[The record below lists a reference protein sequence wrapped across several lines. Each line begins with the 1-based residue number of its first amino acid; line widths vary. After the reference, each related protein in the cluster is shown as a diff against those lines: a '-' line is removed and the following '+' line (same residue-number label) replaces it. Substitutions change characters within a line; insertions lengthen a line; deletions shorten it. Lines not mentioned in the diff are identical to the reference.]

1 MSLSREQIAERR
13 LRYLE
18 RQQQPKGHPEEPQAA
33 AADEPAAPVAAPAK
47 PSVDELVKILTESCS
62 CPICLTL
69 VVHCV
74 VMPCGHMFCRECLY
88 QWTAQVGKRRCPKCR
103 RLYRGR
109 LQEVPVVDDMVETY
123 TKLLSGEE
131 YEGYKQRVAD
141 SAEAHADHPVYKP
154 VFKEDSE
161 EEEEGEEAKAAE
173 PSSSSSSDDEDYGTE
188 SSSDSEEEEEEE
200 EKEEEEPTASKRK
213 QPARKAKASP
223 PTRGRAKRRR
233 RA

>member
-1 MSLSREQIAERR
+1 LHVNKDVWY
-13 LRYLE
+13 LRVNKDAWCAWQGALPLNTPDE
-18 RQQQPKGHPEEPQAA
+18 AA
-33 AADEPAAPVAAPAK
+33 VAAPAAAPAK
-47 PSVDELVKILTESCS
+47 PSADELAKILTEGCS
-62 CPICLTL
+62 CPICLVL

-131 YEGYKQRVAD
+131 YEIYKQRVAD

-154 VFKEDSE
+154 AFKEDSE
-161 EEEEGEEAKAAE
+161 EEEEEAKAAE
-173 PSSSSSSDDEDYGTE
+173 PSSSSSDDEDYGTE
-188 SSSDSEEEEEEE
+188 SSSDSEDEEEEEE
-200 EKEEEEPTASKRK
+200 AEHAEDTVRKRK
-213 QPARKAKASP
+213 QPARKAKP
-223 PTRGRAKRRR
+223 PPRGRAKRRR